1 MKPGRKGSITWDQNT
16 FAIPQNHV
24 PASVRITSELLSF
37 IDDENITYINDFGA
51 GVGQFKHVI
60 LSKRPNLKWNSY
72 DGAGNVYEYTKG
84 FVNYCDLT
92 FPLELPKAD
101 WVVSLEVGEHI
112 PNKYE
117 RMVIRNMHHHNCK
130 GVILSWATAVQRG
143 GHSHV
148 NSHPNDFIILVFRE
162 LGYLEDLDMMAR
174 LRNPNYNHKWFTGSA
189 MVLRRLNMSH
199 RVGCSLKYSK

>member
-1 MKPGRKGSITWDQNT
+1 M
-16 FAIPQNHV
+16 
-24 PASVRITSELLSF
+24 
-37 IDDENITYINDFGA
+37 
-51 GVGQFKHVI
+51 
-60 LSKRPNLKWNSY
+60 
-72 DGAGNVYEYTKG
+72 
-84 FVNYCDLT
+84 
-92 FPLELPKAD
+92 
-101 WVVSLEVGEHI
+101 VSLEVGEHI

-117 RMVIRNMHHHNCK
+117 GMVIRNMHHHNCK

-143 GHSHV
+143 GHSHI
-148 NSHPNDFIILVFRE
+148 NSHPNDYIILVFRE